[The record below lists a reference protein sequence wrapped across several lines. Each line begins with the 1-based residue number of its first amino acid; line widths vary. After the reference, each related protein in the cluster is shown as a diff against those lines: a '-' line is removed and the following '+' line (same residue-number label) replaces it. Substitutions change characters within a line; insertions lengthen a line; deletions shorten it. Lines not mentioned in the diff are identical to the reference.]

1 MKKILLIEDEQEI
14 ADLLSLHL
22 SAPEYHL
29 THTMD
34 GIRGLTLA
42 LQQSWDLILL
52 DLTLPRCDGLDVCQQ
67 VRECNPTTPI
77 ILVSAR
83 SAESDRVRGLEL
95 GADDY
100 ITKPFG
106 ISELI
111 ARVNAIFRRCQ
122 VMQEP
127 QDHAVISVGDI
138 ILNPATHSVSVAG
151 RAVSL
156 TAREFELLK
165 HFASAPGIVF
175 KRKELLDK
183 VWGYSHAGYLHT
195 VNSHINR
202 LRSKI
207 EPDPANPQYISTVW
221 GVGYKLTLA
230 S

>member
-22 SAPEYHL
+22 SEPEFSL
-29 THTMD
+29 SHTTD

-42 LQQSWDLILL
+42 LQENWDLILL
-52 DLTLPRCDGLDVCQQ
+52 DLTLPRCDGLDICQQ
-67 VRECNPTTPI
+67 VRECNPSTPI

-106 ISELI
+106 IGELI

-122 VMQEP
+122 IMQ
-127 QDHAVISVGDI
+127 DTHSSDVISVGDI
-138 ILNPATHSVSVAG
+138 VLNPATHSVSVAG
-151 RAVSL
+151 KPVNL
-156 TAREFELLK
+156 TAREFALLL
-165 HFASAPGIVF
+165 HFAGAPGVVF
-175 KRKELLDK
+175 KRRELLDK

-207 EPDPANPQYISTVW
+207 EPDPANPRYISTVW
-221 GVGYKLTLA
+221 GVGYKLTKV
-230 S
+230 

>member
-22 SAPEYHL
+22 SEPDYKL

-34 GIRGLTLA
+34 GIRGLTMA
-42 LQQSWDLILL
+42 LQEAWDLILL

-67 VRECNPTTPI
+67 IRECNPTTPI

-122 VMQEP
+122 VN
-127 QDHAVISVGDI
+127 QDTQDYSVISVGDI
-138 ILNPATHSVSVAG
+138 VLNPATHTVNIAG
-151 RAVSL
+151 KPVHL
-156 TAREFELLK
+156 TAREFELLQ
-165 HFASAPGIVF
+165 HFARAPGIVF
-175 KRKELLDK
+175 KRRELLDK

-207 EPDPANPQYISTVW
+207 EPDPANPRYISTVW
-221 GVGYKLTLA
+221 GVGYKLTL
-230 S
+230 SS